1 MRIGLI
7 ATGLGSWHSAN
18 LNSSAMGPALKIVS
32 VFCCLL
38 AAGGTVYFAMCVWAA
53 RRFQREPRLAAD
65 RVFTPPVS
73 ILKSLKGL
81 DPHMYAAFRSHCLL
95 DYPEYEVLFGVND
108 LSDPALSLV
117 EKLREEFPQKNLQ
130 IVHCPEMLGLNG
142 KVSNLV
148 QMLAHARFE
157 HILIND
163 SDILVECDY
172 LSRVMAPFAQSE
184 VGMVTT
190 LYRGLAGKTLG
201 SKLEALGLST
211 DFAGGV
217 LIARA
222 IEGGIR
228 FGLGATIATTKTVL
242 SKIGGLEPLVEYLGD
257 DYELGA
263 RAAAAGYKVALA
275 ETIPET
281 ALPDYSFRDFWAHQM
296 RWARNIKDR
305 RPAQYVGLI
314 ATFGLVWALLAVLLS
329 PHAWWTWLA
338 LVVTAGARLV
348 SALAVGRRVLRDPR
362 VVRDLWLLPLHD
374 FVALLIWIA
383 SYGGNTVEWRGL
395 KFRLRDGKL
404 EKG

>member
-1 MRIGLI
+1 MHPVL
-7 ATGLGSWHSAN
+7 T
-18 LNSSAMGPALKIVS
+18 IVS
-32 VFCCLL
+32 SFCCLL
-38 AAGGTVYFAMCVWAA
+38 AAAGTAYFALCIWAA
-53 RRFQREPRLAAD
+53 RRFRREPGLAAE
-65 RVFTPPVS
+65 RKFTPPVS

-81 DPHMYAAFRSHCLL
+81 DPHMYAAFRTHCVL

-117 EKLREEFPQKNLQ
+117 EKLREEFRLKNLQ
-130 IVHCPEMLGLNG
+130 IVYCPAALGLNG

-148 QMLAHARFE
+148 QMLPHARFE

-163 SDILVECDY
+163 SDILVERDY
-172 LSRVMAPFAQSE
+172 LSRVMAPFAKPG

-228 FGLGATIATTKTVL
+228 FGLGATIATSKTVL
-242 SKIGGLEPLVEYLGD
+242 GEIGGLEPLVEYLGD

-263 RAAAAGYKVALA
+263 RAAAAGYKVELA
-275 ETIPET
+275 AAIPET

-314 ATFGLVWALLAVLLS
+314 VTFGLIWAVLAVLLH
-329 PHAWWTWLA
+329 PYAWWTWLV
-338 LVVTAGARLV
+338 LVVTAATRLA
-348 SALAVGRRVLRDPR
+348 SALAVGRGVLKDPR

-374 FVALLIWIA
+374 LVALLIWIA
-383 SYGGNTVEWRGL
+383 SYGGNKVEWRGL
-395 KFRLRDGKL
+395 QFKLRDGRL
-404 EKG
+404 EKP